1 MQKLHGRKLKEGLF
15 VYLMLAYPL
24 LQFLIFYVGVNFN
37 SVLLA
42 FKKYDGGIYE
52 FLPLS
57 EMFSNFRRLADSL
70 FAVDT
75 LVYSTVNSVKLY
87 LSGLLIGTPLNI
99 IFAYCI
105 YKKVPAAGFFRVIL
119 FLPAI
124 ISNIVLVLAFKYF
137 VEYGIPYAAEEL
149 FGKTDMPILLRNEKT
164 AFPLIIFFGIWS
176 GFGSALILYTNAMS
190 KIPESLVE
198 YGRLEGMGVG
208 TELRHLVFPFIY
220 PTLTTY
226 LVVGIAGFFT
236 GQGAVFSIYGADAE
250 QYTYTLGYFF
260 FIQVIGE
267 KSSLA
272 EYPFASA
279 AGIIF
284 TLIAT
289 PLTLGAKYLL
299 ERFGPSVQY

>member
-70 FAVDT
+70 FADDT

-105 YKKVPAAGFFRVIL
+105 YKKVPAAGFFALFCFCRPSYPIL
-119 FLPAI
+119 FWYWH
-124 ISNIVLVLAFKYF
+124 SNISSSTEYRTRLKSCLAKP
-137 VEYGIPYAAEEL
+137 ICPYCCGMKKRL
-149 FGKTDMPILLRNEKT
+149 FR
-164 AFPLIIFFGIWS
+164 S
-176 GFGSALILYTNAMS
+176 SYSSAS
-190 KIPESLVE
+190 
-198 YGRLEGMGVG
+198 
-208 TELRHLVFPFIY
+208 
-220 PTLTTY
+220 
-226 LVVGIAGFFT
+226 
-236 GQGAVFSIYGADAE
+236 GQGSDRRSYCTRTRCPRFPSLWSNTEDWRVWASGRNSVIWCFRLSI
-250 QYTYTLGYFF
+250 
-260 FIQVIGE
+260 
-267 KSSLA
+267 
-272 EYPFASA
+272 
-279 AGIIF
+279 
-284 TLIAT
+284 
-289 PLTLGAKYLL
+289 
-299 ERFGPSVQY
+299 RR